1 MYNVYISNATLIILV
16 NKSMNHQNLKYLA
29 QKLLKLKKFLV
40 FNDATVQ
47 GRSSIQASE
56 FRACL

>member
-1 MYNVYISNATLIILV
+1 MYNVYISNATLLILV

-29 QKLLKLKKFLV
+29 QKLLKLKKFHV